1 MKCKMCN
8 TPHRRVGKK
17 IREYGNFCR
26 ECFAMVEAFF
36 TVQQFNN
43 HLFYWSGTET
53 TKMIGNIRKDG
64 RVVTENLEFW
74 K

>member
-1 MKCKMCN
+1 MKCKICGIA
-8 TPHRRVGKK
+8 HRRVGKMIEK
-17 IREYGNFCR
+17 FGNLCR
-26 ECFAMVEAFF
+26 NCFALMESFF

-53 TKMIGNIRKDG
+53 TKMIGNVRKDG
-64 RVVTENLEFW
+64 RTVTENLEFW